1 MLSFHIV
8 CNLQGSLRGGRS
20 KEKGEGEFEREA
32 RSWGWAVGG
41 ELWEGERVSPP
52 SPTIALRART
62 PLLPSPSNA
71 GHASYLQGTSLSLA
85 LTSRSF
91 VIGNDSVF
99 GGKRRRPVG
108 KYFASWSWERVGFP

>member
-1 MLSFHIV
+1 MAGV
-8 CNLQGSLRGGRS
+8 RRRREKGSSSAKRDRGGGRS
-20 KEKGEGEFEREA
+20 GEN
-32 RSWGWAVGG
+32 WGG
-41 ELWEGERVSPP
+41 GERVPP
-52 SPTIALRART
+52 PNPTIALRART

-71 GHASYLQGTSLSLA
+71 GHAGYLQGTSLSLA

-91 VIGNDSVF
+91 VISNDSVF